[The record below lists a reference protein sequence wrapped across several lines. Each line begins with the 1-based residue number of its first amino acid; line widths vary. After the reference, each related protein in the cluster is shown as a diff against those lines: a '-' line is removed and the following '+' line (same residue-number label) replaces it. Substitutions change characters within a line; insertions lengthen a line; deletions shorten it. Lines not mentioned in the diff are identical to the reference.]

1 MEHVLAGM
9 AVTTFVKDLV
19 ELGCKIKDSIDQV
32 DENKEQLSK
41 LRDEVTGTLDGLT
54 RLAQGFN
61 LNTQPSLELLT
72 ALDDLKSHL
81 ESVHNKCNKAS
92 QHPSW
97 FKSWWNRNKIDRE
110 IKRLHDLKKDCH
122 EQFALFSTARTE
134 GKVDQIADTTIRI
147 ESAGVRLA
155 DTTARIEGSTTQFT
169 GVIARIK
176 DSTSRIDQGT
186 AQIMGTTARTEGT
199 VVQIADTTAQIT
211 DTTTHQRCHYSN
223 CGYNCSNHGH
233 NYSN

>member
-1 MEHVLAGM
+1 MSRTTNRNDILTSISRPHPHCYVYVRLSKPTMEHALAGI
-9 AVTTFVKDLV
+9 AITTFVKDLV
-19 ELGCKIKDSIDQV
+19 ELGRKIKDSIDQV
-32 DENKEQLSK
+32 GENKEQLSK

-61 LNTQPSLELLT
+61 NAQPSIELLT

-122 EQFALFSTARTE
+122 EQFTLFSTARTE
-134 GKVDQIADTTIRI
+134 GKVDRIVDTTTRI
-147 ESAGVRLA
+147 ESAA
-155 DTTARIEGSTTQFT
+155 
-169 GVIARIK
+169 
-176 DSTSRIDQGT
+176 
-186 AQIMGTTARTEGT
+186 
-199 VVQIADTTAQIT
+199 VQLADTTAQIEGSMAQFT
-211 DTTTHQRCHYSN
+211 GDNRSN
-223 CGYNCSNHGH
+223 
-233 NYSN
+233 